1 MIHSRREFLQAAAAA
16 TQTNPGSYD
25 VVVYGGVPCGIAAAV
40 AAARE
45 GARTLLIEPT
55 QHIGGLSTSGIN
67 TAETEHML
75 VWTIGGIALEF
86 YKRLGAHY
94 QTGKPEFYFESS
106 VAENAYLA
114 MLREA
119 GVEVRYG
126 ATVERAHI
134 SGKKIEAIVLADGS
148 RVVGS
153 VFVDAGYEGD
163 LMARSGVPYK
173 VGRES
178 RAEFNEEAAGVR
190 FEPRVVQAATV
201 DSSGKLLPGIS
212 AWRHELKEGDAH
224 RGVMSYNFR
233 PTFAK
238 DPALQA
244 AIPKPQSYDAR
255 RFALLENW
263 ILSES
268 AAGRPVALKQILAF
282 YARRNGKFEVNNIPD
297 AIISMGHFGGQ
308 FDYPDASYKRRDAIF
323 ADHWDYTLGLFHFL
337 ATHERVPEALRAEM
351 RGWGLHR
358 GEFADNRNL
367 PYQLYVREA
376 RRMKGATIVTQ
387 RDTMEDRRKPD
398 AIGISSHFT
407 DAHHVQRCALSKT
420 AFVNE
425 GRIWRTSVAYHIPYR
440 ALTPKVKDCGN
451 LLVPG
456 AASFTHVAFSSYR
469 LESVWMIAGHAA
481 GVAAAMAAMRGKR
494 VQELDVAELQEKL
507 RRQKQVLDFVAGQPE
522 RWSDIRKDTGGLPV
536 L

>member
-1 MIHSRREFLQAAAAA
+1 MSLSRRDFLLGAAAAPA
-16 TQTNPGSYD
+16 VPGSYD

-45 GARTLLIEPT
+45 GARVLLIEPT
-55 QHIGGLSTSGIN
+55 RHIGGLSTSGIN
-67 TAETEHML
+67 TAESEHML
-75 VWTIGGIALEF
+75 VWTIGGLALEF
-86 YKRLGAHY
+86 YKRLGDHY

-106 VAENAYLA
+106 VAEKVYLA
-114 MLREA
+114 MLGEA

-126 ATVERAHI
+126 MRVEEVQV
-134 SGKKIEAIVLADGS
+134 SGRRIEMVVLPDGS
-148 RVVGS
+148 RVPS
-153 VFVDAGYEGD
+153 AVFVDAGYEGD
-163 LMARSGVPYK
+163 LMARSGVPYRF
-173 VGRES
+173 GRES

-190 FEPRVVQAATV
+190 FEPKAVKAATV
-201 DSSGKLLPGIS
+201 DADGKLLPGIS

-224 RGVMSYNFR
+224 SGVMNYNFR

-238 DPALQA
+238 DPVLQA
-244 AIPKPQSYDAR
+244 AIPKPQRYDAR

-263 ILSES
+263 IHSES
-268 AAGRPVALKQILAF
+268 AVGRPVALKQILAF
-282 YARRNGKFEVNNIPD
+282 YGRRNGKFEVNNIPD
-297 AIISMGHFGGQ
+297 ATISMGHFGGQ
-308 FDYPDASYKRRDAIF
+308 FDYPDASYKRRDEII

-337 ATHERVPEALRAEM
+337 ATHDGVPGALRAEM

-376 RRMKGATIVTQ
+376 RRMKGAVVVTQ
-387 RDTMEDRRKPD
+387 RDTMVDRRKPD
-398 AIGISSHFT
+398 SIGIGSHFT
-407 DAHHVQRCALSKT
+407 DSHHVQRCAISKT
-420 AFVNE
+420 EFVNE
-425 GRIWRTSVAYHIPYR
+425 GRIWRTSMAYQIPYR
-440 ALTPKVKDCGN
+440 AMTPMVEDCEN

-481 GVAAAMAAMRGKR
+481 GVAAAMAAKDGRR
-494 VQELDVAELQEKL
+494 VQELDVAALQEKL
-507 RRQKQVLDFVAGQPE
+507 RRQKQVVDFAAGEPE
-522 RWSDIRKDTGGLPV
+522 RWSDIRKDTGGHPV